1 MKNNIKILLFN
12 FILLSSIYA
21 GSVSPVLGI
30 RFNDILASN
39 DLQNPTNS
47 LGLKME
53 VSEGIYSGFDVSDGD
68 FRIFIERSN
77 MVFGMGNNNQNQ
89 PQFTVGGYYNA
100 FGNLTVTLEYVVNRL
115 TDADGGGPETDPFE
129 DRLRIGLAV
138 QF

>member
-1 MKNNIKILLFN
+1 MKKNIKILFLL
-12 FILLSSIYA
+12 LLSSFIYA
-21 GSVSPVLGI
+21 GSVTPVLGL

-53 VSEGIYSGFDVSDGD
+53 VAEGVYSGFDVSDGD
-68 FRIFIERSN
+68 FRIFVQRDN
-77 MVFGMGNNNQNQ
+77 MIFGMGNNNLNQ

-100 FGNLTVTLEYVVNRL
+100 LSNLAVTLEYVINQL
-115 TDADGGGPETDPFE
+115 TDADGAGVGTDPFG
-129 DRLRIGLAV
+129 DQLRIGLTI

>member
-1 MKNNIKILLFN
+1 MIQNIKILF
-12 FILLSSIYA
+12 FLLSSIIYA

-39 DLQNPTNS
+39 DLQDPSNS

-68 FRIFIERSN
+68 FRIFVQRSN
-77 MVFGMGNNNQNQ
+77 MIFGMGNNNQNQ
-89 PQFTVGGYYNA
+89 PQFTVGGYYSA
-100 FGNLTVTLEYVVNRL
+100 LENLSVNLEYVINQL
-115 TDADGGGPETDPFE
+115 TDDGLGAGDPFP
-129 DRLRIGLAV
+129 DQLRIGLFI

>member
-1 MKNNIKILLFN
+1 MKHKIKILLF
-12 FILLSSIYA
+12 LVSSFIYA

-39 DLQNPTNS
+39 DLQDPTNS

-53 VSEGIYSGFDVSDGD
+53 VGEGIYSGFDVSDGD
-68 FRIFIERSN
+68 FRIFVQRNN
-77 MVFGMGNNNQNQ
+77 MIFGMGNNNQSQ

-100 FGNLTVTLEYVVNRL
+100 LDNLWVSLDYVINQL
-115 TDADGGGPETDPFE
+115 TDDGGGDPFP
-129 DRLRIGLAV
+129 DQLRIGLFV